1 MVGLNWIAARGLR
14 HAAKWAL
21 WRGERDTGGNGGVRI
36 VTIGTVVRQR
46 GAETHDR

>member
-21 WRGERDTGGNGGVRI
+21 WGWEWNIGDSGGVRI
-36 VTIGTVVRQR
+36 VTIGRVLR
-46 GAETHDR
+46 